1 MASASPIPFVSVEQ
15 YLNTV
20 FRPDVDYV
28 DGRLEERNVGEFDHG
43 DVQWA
48 LLEALNVYTPTLG
61 IRARPEVRIQV
72 APTRFRVPDVCV
84 VSADWKR
91 TQIITVAPLL
101 CIEILSPGDRP
112 GEAIRRSADYLT
124 MGVPE
129 VWIVIPVRAPSQQP
143 PPSA

>member
-1 MASASPIPFVSVEQ
+1 MSSTMATC
-15 YLNTV
+15 N
-20 FRPDVDYV
+20 
-28 DGRLEERNVGEFDHG
+28 GRC
-43 DVQWA
+43 W
-48 LLEALNVYTPTLG
+48 EALNVYTPTLG

-129 VWIVIPVRAPSQQP
+129 AWIVDPRARTL
-143 PPSA
+143 SAATAISIVVHTAGRLVVPQTAATIKLDVIFSVLEQ